1 MLGSLVKVNIVC
13 TLGTLWPLIC
23 LNVPPH
29 IGEFKLALR
38 LNRGLVAIEPLDNI
52 HNLRLTELNAHV
64 SPFLILFHQLVVED
78 FGFLVN
84 KFVKIALI
92 LNQGLE
98 IIFKHSLIE
107 TLLDKFFDVAPV
119 KNYVLQV
126 FIILCPV
133 LTKFHVY
140 HMNFFLIACRAHI
153 CCVFDII
160 IFNFIY
166 V

>member
-1 MLGSLVKVNIVC
+1 MLGSLVKVNVVC
-13 TLGTLWPLIC
+13 TLGALWPLIC

-38 LNRGLVAIEPLDNI
+38 LNRGQVVIEPLHNI
-52 HNLRLTELNAHV
+52 HNLHLTQLNAHV
-64 SPFLILFHQLVVED
+64 NPFLILFHLLVVEY
-78 FGFLVN
+78 FGFLVY
-84 KFVKIALI
+84 KFIKIALI

-133 LTKFHVY
+133 LTKFYVY

-153 CCVFDII
+153 CCVFEII